1 MASTFSPYKI
11 ELMATGENNTTWG
24 DKTNVNF
31 TAFEE
36 LITGSADVA
45 FASADVTLTLTNTS
59 APQTARNLR
68 LNLTG
73 VTGGTPRN
81 LIVPA
86 LEKFYLVKNGCA
98 DAITVKNATGTG
110 IAVPAGASM
119 AVFNDGV
126 NVVEPITFITSPTF
140 GSALTVPQGGTGATT
155 ITGLVKGNGAAAFS
169 AATAGTDYAKPD
181 VASTWTAKQIFT
193 GATGALAQKIRNSL
207 EDINING
214 TAATGTV
221 VIDVTTFSIDWH
233 YLGAVANWTLNI
245 RGNSTTT
252 LDSLMATGESIT
264 VVMMSSMGASAFYNN
279 VVQIDGTT
287 SGVTIYWSP
296 AVPTAGIAS
305 AYNIYTYTVIKSGAA
320 TFFVFASLVAYKP

>member
-45 FASADVTLTLTNTS
+45 FASANVTLTLTDTS

-73 VTGGTPRN
+73 VTGGVPRN

-140 GSALTVPQGGTGATT
+140 GTPLTVPQGGTGVATL
-155 ITGLVKGNGAAAFS
+155 TGLVKGNGAAAFS
-169 AATAGTDYAKPD
+169 VAVAGTDY
-181 VASTWTAKQIFT
+181 VAPTVATNFTATQTFT
-193 GATGALAQKIRNSL
+193 
-207 EDINING
+207 G
-214 TAATGTV
+214 TAAVPAMKVVNGTDLAAANGAALTGTFNFDISAQSV
-221 VIDVTTFSIDWH
+221 LYFFTAPVADWIINFRGSSGTTFNTFVPPGEVVTAVFVVAQ
-233 YLGAVANWTLNI
+233 GA
-245 RGNSTTT
+245 TTFKP
-252 LDSLMATGESIT
+252 
-264 VVMMSSMGASAFYNN
+264 SAIQ
-279 VVQIDGTT
+279 VDGTAA
-287 SGVTIYWSP
+287 SVTVAWQGGTQT
-296 AVPTAGIAS
+296 APTASTFAVYSFVIRNGGAG
-305 AYNIYTYTVIKSGAA
+305 AYTI
-320 TFFVFASLVAYKP
+320 FASMTRFG